1 MNRSAKIS
9 RQARQ
14 ATGWACVNLMVA
26 VTVGVWATRVW
37 MSEPPLG
44 VGAFV
49 CALVVLRIAALRLR
63 EAWRLASLSA
73 VESWHESGG
82 GRVRR

>member
-1 MNRSAKIS
+1 MTRSEKIS

-14 ATGWACVNLMVA
+14 STGWALVISMA
-26 VTVGVWATRVW
+26 AIAVGVWAARVW

-44 VGAFV
+44 VLAFA
-49 CALVVLRIAALRLR
+49 CALVVLRFAVRQMR
-63 EAWRLASLSA
+63 EAWRLASLA
-73 VESWHESGG
+73 ELEEWHESGG